1 MDPADCALNTSHS
14 ANQPYLMAITV
25 NGETVSNDLINEEFS
40 AIKAQYERMGRI
52 SCCERDAEFRGY
64 AKDNIVARVLLN
76 QEAERRFTDIDEA
89 EITAAVEKLIGE
101 HGGREQFF
109 ANVGLLPEQ
118 EHLVRD
124 DVRAGLRMDKL
135 LHEAWGGTAPA
146 PESEQRQWYQEH
158 LAEFMT
164 PEEVSALHLFK
175 HVEKVEDRENIYN
188 LLRDLRTQ
196 AKQGADFKALALE
209 HTDKED
215 KLVDLGWFKRGDFME
230 EFDLIIFSLD
240 EGETSPVFASHWGFH
255 LAQITGCRAP
265 AALPFEEVQSIVIER
280 MTAGH
285 RHRTTT
291 ALVAQL
297 KSKADIAD
305 DTPAAVEADAEG

>member
-1 MDPADCALNTSHS
+1 
-14 ANQPYLMAITV
+14 MAIFV
-25 NGETVSNDLINEEFS
+25 NGEPISNDLINEEFQ
-40 AIKAQYERMGRI
+40 AIKSQYERMGRV

-76 QEAERRFTDIDEA
+76 QEAERRFPDIGDDD
-89 EITAAVEKLIGE
+89 ITAAVDNLIAG
-101 HGGREQFF
+101 HGGRETFF
-109 ANVGLLPEQ
+109 ANVGLTPDQ

-124 DVRAGLRMDKL
+124 DVRSGLRMDKL
-135 LHEAWGGTAPA
+135 LHEAWGGADPA
-146 PESEQRQWYQEH
+146 PESEQRAWYQEH

-164 PEEVSALHLFK
+164 AEEVSALHLFK
-175 HVEKVEDRENIYN
+175 HVEKVEDRENLYN
-188 LLRDLRTQ
+188 LLRDIRTQ
-196 AKQGADFKALALE
+196 AKAGADFQALALE

-255 LAQITGCRAP
+255 LAQITGRRVPAP
-265 AALPFEEVQSIVIER
+265 VPFEEVQTTVIER
-280 MTAGH
+280 MTADH

-297 KSKADIAD
+297 KSKADIRD
-305 DTPAAVEADAEG
+305 EVEAAVTE